1 MIWKKIVDNLE
12 EAQKFILDIKKFAT
26 FKKEIV
32 TIADNNLVNMKI
44 VLSGFYHL
52 PSQSLI
58 VFCHLNLCFVSFG
71 HLGIILLVI

>member
-1 MIWKKIVDNLE
+1 LEKIVDNLE

-32 TIADNNLVNMKI
+32 TIADDNLVNMKI

-52 PSQSLI
+52 PS
-58 VFCHLNLCFVSFG
+58 
-71 HLGIILLVI
+71 